1 MNGPPAPHPP
11 PPPRPPHPDRHLVHF
26 GVVHSQRPQLPTAG
40 ADVHL
45 GLPWPWPAGAP
56 LETLADLRRR
66 GPATADALGE
76 AAAALLAAAARDAA
90 ASAARAAAGALAS
103 ATGAVACEG
112 ESKGF
117 DGGGSGRSP
126 PPSMPGAPGDELRG
140 SDPEAAWDGVGAAG
154 GQPRALQALRS
165 AAVGT
170 LHVSNRMRAH
180 QACLDLEASLA
191 AERAEME
198 AAIVRLGRAAGAA
211 REAAGAVREAAGAAR
226 AERHSE

>member
-1 MNGPPAPHPP
+1 MDA
-11 PPPRPPHPDRHLVHF
+11 RE
-26 GVVHSQRPQLPTAG
+26 A
-40 ADVHL
+40 
-45 GLPWPWPAGAP
+45 
-56 LETLADLRRR
+56 TLA
-66 GPATADALGE
+66 
-76 AAAALLAAAARDAA
+76 LLD
-90 ASAARAAAGALAS
+90 ARAEGASVCPSEVARALAS